1 MHSIVRVTKEENV
14 LTVSGISREV
24 RDKRGVINSPKKPK
38 ILLKSLLFFKVQY
51 LTNKLYLKQHL
62 LP

>member
-24 RDKRGVINSPKKPK
+24 RDKRGVINSTKNPK

>member
-24 RDKRGVINSPKKPK
+24 RDKRGLINSPKKPK
-38 ILLKSLLFFKVQY
+38 ILLKSLLFFKVH
-51 LTNKLYLKQHL
+51 LTNKLHLKQYL
-62 LP
+62 LS

>member
-24 RDKRGVINSPKKPK
+24 RDKRGVINSTKNPK
-38 ILLKSLLFFKVQY
+38 ILLNSLLFFKVQY